1 MSSRLTIFVKS
12 LRSEV
17 IKKKIILQEKKRRN
31 SNVKSFEVRVHM
43 KNGTHFNNAVK
54 KISNTENIRSNTK
67 KHQVP
72 NISKKYQIHIQYLDE
87 KSCGENNS
95 YHTLTQI
102 ISQIPIMFDENCV
115 GHSSKTEINSI

>member
-17 IKKKIILQEKKRRN
+17 IQKNTLGKKKKRN

-67 KHQVP
+67 KH
-72 NISKKYQIHIQYLDE
+72 
-87 KSCGENNS
+87 
-95 YHTLTQI
+95 
-102 ISQIPIMFDENCV
+102 
-115 GHSSKTEINSI
+115 

>member
-17 IKKKIILQEKKRRN
+17 IQKKLYYRKKKKRN

-67 KHQVP
+67 KH
-72 NISKKYQIHIQYLDE
+72 
-87 KSCGENNS
+87 
-95 YHTLTQI
+95 
-102 ISQIPIMFDENCV
+102 
-115 GHSSKTEINSI
+115 